1 MSGITLGWDTCK
13 ASDPWL
19 YCLSGLLSYMLLVC
33 PEQQTS
39 IPVVR
44 IVCEVVYTCIP
55 AGAGRGDVLAGVTKK
70 QAAWLLGETLRDE
83 ELSVQKRLFNNLSIK
98 L

>member
-1 MSGITLGWDTCK
+1 MQCQGSHWVETPARPVPPGCTVSLAYYRICHWC
-13 ASDPWL
+13 
-19 YCLSGLLSYMLLVC
+19 
-33 PEQQTS
+33 
-39 IPVVR
+39 IPGAFH
-44 IVCEVVYTCIP
+44 ICIP
-55 AGAGRGDVLAGVTKK
+55 ADAGRGDVLAGVTKK